1 VKKELNENMTSGME
15 IQIMQKEKLFDL
27 LMLKKDM
34 LNEDSNDNVKYL
46 DRLIVKTQASM
57 QAEEVIEDVLLEA
70 REKSAYKYEKNQPE
84 E

>member
-1 VKKELNENMTSGME
+1 
-15 IQIMQKEKLFDL
+15 MQKEKLFDL

>member
-1 VKKELNENMTSGME
+1 MKKELNENMTSGME